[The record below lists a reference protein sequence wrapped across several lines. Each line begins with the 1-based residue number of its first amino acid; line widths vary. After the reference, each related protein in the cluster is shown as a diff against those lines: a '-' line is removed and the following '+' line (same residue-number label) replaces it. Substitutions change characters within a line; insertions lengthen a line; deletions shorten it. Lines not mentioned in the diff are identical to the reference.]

1 MNLAGGT
8 PFATDNEFIL
18 DGKRYHLAADNR
30 GQVAL
35 AIQRVSDQ
43 DVDAATPY
51 SIPIHD
57 FSRGSGFS
65 FEGPDGTYDEADGW
79 DLSTPGKAVTWP
91 LLATGETLAGTD
103 AKGWQ
108 FFLSGYLYVGRGRYV
123 VKYEPDDTAGSEWP
137 IIEIHDLGSG
147 NVFGGR
153 PALFKGKAYVP
164 IRAGAFGTAQ
174 RFHQLTTVAT
184 HVVEEQTIVISG
196 TPTGGTY
203 TVTFDGKTSGNI
215 AYNANQAT
223 VQAALRAIAGL
234 ELVTVVTTGSV
245 PDYTHTVTMTGVAGA
260 MGAASAPQ
268 MTSSAASLTGG
279 APAINH
285 ATTTAGTTDTWTQ
298 GPATYEATAFRAWR
312 DRLARADS
320 NTISLVSD
328 DPMTGGDWGPEYSV
342 GNSGEPITDLA
353 VYGRML
359 IVAKT
364 NGLYSFDE
372 ETTVTNET
380 PDLEGIVDDGNCFPS
395 ATRVRLDSGVLAV
408 SRRWYSGELVEIS
421 TAKGHNLAGTPN
433 HPVLT
438 DRGWVALNC
447 LSESDRVRSDCIDV
461 HDRFVESANPD
472 VKHMN
477 PTIGE
482 IFDLAALFGDTYRR
496 SGTAVD
502 FHGDGQNSNVDVVV
516 LDSQLRDRIQSIL
529 GKRFRDFRFVFTN
542 EQSTELASLGAS
554 VLTFDRVN
562 IAASRGLGAQ
572 DAIGSRLPLGRGHG
586 GHPQRQRGIAVS
598 QDASLSDNAADGALR
613 YVQGAGDLVAA
624 FPGSVPRDNG
634 IFIPAPPQCSAG
646 AASVD
651 AVASEPPA
659 DRYLLNPRISSQNS
673 DAFPASEPGDQV
685 VSIRRI
691 PFRGHVYNLET
702 VNNRYFANGITA
714 HNCMGLEMAQGYL
727 LVPHKTGLIRWRPGA
742 WEYVGAE
749 SEGGLEGAVSGGWG
763 RVQGIAAA
771 GRYTFLVT
779 ANPLDQTGTLLSL
792 NPTGGRQ
799 TQALTPHMHQ
809 EEAAAYLEHVT
820 VISRSTEPASPRTA
834 GTLADDS
841 AVGTITWTTPEN
853 ADDSDDTYATAAVGT
868 SHYLKATNYGFNIPT
883 SATITGV
890 RVSIERSATD

>member
-203 TVTFDGKTSGNI
+203 TVAFDGKTSGNI

-285 ATTTAGTTDTWTQ
+285 ATTVAGTTDTWTQ

-320 NTISLVSD
+320 NTISLVSG

-380 PDLEGIVDDGNCFPS
+380 PDLEGIVDD
-395 ATRVRLDSGVLAV
+395 
-408 SRRWYSGELVEIS
+408 
-421 TAKGHNLAGTPN
+421 
-433 HPVLT
+433 
-438 DRGWVALNC
+438 
-447 LSESDRVRSDCIDV
+447 
-461 HDRFVESANPD
+461 
-472 VKHMN
+472 
-477 PTIGE
+477 
-482 IFDLAALFGDTYRR
+482 
-496 SGTAVD
+496 
-502 FHGDGQNSNVDVVV
+502 SNM
-516 LDSQLRDRIQSIL
+516 L
-529 GKRFRDFRFVFTN
+529 
-542 EQSTELASLGAS
+542 
-554 VLTFDRVN
+554 
-562 IAASRGLGAQ
+562 
-572 DAIGSRLPLGRGHG
+572 
-586 GHPQRQRGIAVS
+586 
-598 QDASLSDNAADGALR
+598 
-613 YVQGAGDLVAA
+613 
-624 FPGSVPRDNG
+624 
-634 IFIPAPPQCSAG
+634 
-646 AASVD
+646 
-651 AVASEPPA
+651 
-659 DRYLLNPRISSQNS
+659 
-673 DAFPASEPGDQV
+673 
-685 VSIRRI
+685 
-691 PFRGHVYNLET
+691 
-702 VNNRYFANGITA
+702 
-714 HNCMGLEMAQGYL
+714 GLEMAQGYL

-749 SEGGLEGAVSGGWG
+749 AEGGLEGAVSGGWG

-890 RVSIERSATD
+890 RVSVERSATD

>member
-285 ATTTAGTTDTWTQ
+285 ATTVAGTTDTWTQ

-320 NTISLVSD
+320 NTISLVSS

-359 IVAKT
+359 IVGKT

-380 PDLEGIVDDGNCFPS
+380 PDLEGIVDD
-395 ATRVRLDSGVLAV
+395 
-408 SRRWYSGELVEIS
+408 
-421 TAKGHNLAGTPN
+421 
-433 HPVLT
+433 
-438 DRGWVALNC
+438 
-447 LSESDRVRSDCIDV
+447 
-461 HDRFVESANPD
+461 
-472 VKHMN
+472 
-477 PTIGE
+477 
-482 IFDLAALFGDTYRR
+482 
-496 SGTAVD
+496 
-502 FHGDGQNSNVDVVV
+502 SNM
-516 LDSQLRDRIQSIL
+516 L
-529 GKRFRDFRFVFTN
+529 
-542 EQSTELASLGAS
+542 
-554 VLTFDRVN
+554 
-562 IAASRGLGAQ
+562 
-572 DAIGSRLPLGRGHG
+572 
-586 GHPQRQRGIAVS
+586 
-598 QDASLSDNAADGALR
+598 
-613 YVQGAGDLVAA
+613 
-624 FPGSVPRDNG
+624 
-634 IFIPAPPQCSAG
+634 
-646 AASVD
+646 
-651 AVASEPPA
+651 
-659 DRYLLNPRISSQNS
+659 
-673 DAFPASEPGDQV
+673 
-685 VSIRRI
+685 
-691 PFRGHVYNLET
+691 
-702 VNNRYFANGITA
+702 
-714 HNCMGLEMAQGYL
+714 GLEMAQGYL

-749 SEGGLEGAVSGGWG
+749 AEGGLEGAVSGGWG

-890 RVSIERSATD
+890 RVSVERSATD